1 MTVTTE
7 TIVLIN
13 LLKII
18 CENVE
23 FKNTISNS
31 DFQPNMALHVVLR
44 LLLEDVYVLCFF
56 SSFGDLISKKKKF
69 QSFKLPGKK
78 YLSPFVGTKETFL
91 RKLPSQ
97 G

>member
-1 MTVTTE
+1 
-7 TIVLIN
+7 
-13 LLKII
+13 
-18 CENVE
+18 
-23 FKNTISNS
+23 
-31 DFQPNMALHVVLR
+31 MALHVVLR

-56 SSFGDLISKKKKF
+56 LPLGILYQRKKSFKVS
-69 QSFKLPGKK
+69 KLPGKN